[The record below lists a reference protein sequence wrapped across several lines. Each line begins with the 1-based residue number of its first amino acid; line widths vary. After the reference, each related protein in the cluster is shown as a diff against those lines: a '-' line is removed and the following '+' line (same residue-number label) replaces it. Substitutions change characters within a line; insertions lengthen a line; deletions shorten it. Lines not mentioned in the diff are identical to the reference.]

1 MEETDGMKHILG
13 KKTPDIYHILI
24 RQLQLQLQ
32 LRLWIGQRGSLKIKT
47 IILLFEPKILTL
59 SAIVHISLVVLHQVS
74 TVHFLPFRDL
84 EE

>member
-47 IILLFEPKILTL
+47 IILLKFEPKI
-59 SAIVHISLVVLHQVS
+59 
-74 TVHFLPFRDL
+74 
-84 EE
+84 